1 MSTENSTT
9 KFKVLLGVLAFLLI
23 ALGIYTVSLY
33 NSSRETT
40 NSLTEDKVKIEA
52 ELESLIKEYDV
63 GIQENDIKDKDLL
76 AAKERIQV
84 LLDSVKDSEAN
95 MALIRRYRSEI
106 GRLKNE
112 RLELFK
118 RADSLIALNQ
128 VLLTERDST
137 ATILSQTLRTVDS
150 VAMENQTLA
159 ETVAKGEEVKVADLA
174 AGAVIVRNR
183 GRIVDTRRA
192 SRADQI
198 RSCFTLTENAIAKP
212 GDRLLL
218 VQVINPKNNVLGDK
232 AVMNFEDETSLT
244 YSATTKVF
252 YENEELDVC
261 VMVKAAEEDLVDGL
275 YTINVFDGAKQVAST
290 TLTLK

>member
-9 KFKVLLGVLAFLLI
+9 KFKVLVGVLAFLLI

-40 NSLTEDKVKIEA
+40 NSLTEDKVKIES

-63 GIQENDIKDKDLL
+63 VIQENDIKDKDLL
-76 AAKERIQV
+76 AARQRIEV

-150 VAMENQTLA
+150 VAIENQTLA
-159 ETVAKGEEVKVADLA
+159 ETVAKGAEVKVADLA
-174 AGAVIVRNR
+174 AEAVIVRNS

-192 SRADQI
+192 SRADKV
-198 RSCFTLTENAIAKP
+198 RSCFTLTENAIASP

-232 AVMNFEDETSLT
+232 AVMNFEDDTSLT

-261 VMVKAAEEDLVDGL
+261 VMVNAAEEDLVSGL
-275 YTINVFDGAKQVAST
+275 YTINVFDGSKQVAST

>member
-9 KFKVLLGVLAFLLI
+9 KFKVLIGVLAFLLI

-40 NSLTEDKVKIEA
+40 NSLTEDKVKIET

-63 GIQENDIKDKDLL
+63 VIQENDIKDKDLL
-76 AAKERIQV
+76 AAKQRIEV

-106 GRLKNE
+106 GRLKKE

-150 VAMENQTLA
+150 VAIENQTLA
-159 ETVAKGEEVKVADLA
+159 ETVAKGAEVKVADLA
-174 AGAVIVRNR
+174 AEAVIVRNS

-192 SRADQI
+192 SRADKV
-198 RSCFTLTENAIAKP
+198 RSCFTLTENAIASP

-232 AVMNFEDETSLT
+232 AVMNFEDDTSLT

-261 VMVKAAEEDLVDGL
+261 VMVNAAEEDLVSGL